1 MLHAGKA
8 KLLSMCSLV
17 RKEGEETVEFLLCMG
32 TVAYLLSPTAS
43 TVKKEKA
50 ISTQGDNAVRKVSGT

>member
-8 KLLSMCSLV
+8 KPLSMCYLV
-17 RKEGEETVEFLLCMG
+17 RKGEETVEFLLCMG